1 MLCEHIGDFFCS
13 SSFSSAIGNKNKE
26 PSNMRGKVSTN
37 YDSPNYDSCKRGK
50 KKKEKCHFSRIAV
63 RLRAVGE
70 QKSKT
75 AI

>member
-1 MLCEHIGDFFCS
+1 
-13 SSFSSAIGNKNKE
+13 
-26 PSNMRGKVSTN
+26 MRGKVSTN

-50 KKKEKCHFSRIAV
+50 KKRKEKCHFSRIAV

>member
-1 MLCEHIGDFFCS
+1 MTVQTMTVAKG
-13 SSFSSAIGNKNKE
+13 
-26 PSNMRGKVSTN
+26 V
-37 YDSPNYDSCKRGK
+37 K